1 MEPKPLTHA
10 PSAASGEALS
20 INLSLGIGAG
30 YGGLRRATFTP
41 AQLLELQQQSLI
53 LKYIVAG
60 LPVPFHLIPPIWK
73 SVARAFG
80 PVSGGIY
87 NQYPSFIG
95 FREHESL
102 YRSMMDPEPGRC
114 RRTDGKKWRCSRE
127 VIPDQKYCERH
138 MHRGCQ
144 RSRKHVEGS
153 LVTSASGGA
162 LNSSNATTKTNSI
175 STYTKCNLCSS
186 IPSNL
191 QLATPSSNTLSN
203 TPATTPPT
211 TTNCIGGIN
220 GGDNNVVTK
229 NDNIATT
236 YSSNTTTATT
246 ITTTTTGLAS
256 AAAENNSR
264 SRSNRDQIAGKIN
277 IRGSSNNVNDC
288 KVGSFV
294 DPGFGVPTRTV
305 LRAVG
310 YSNVV
315 ETKLPRCRRTDG
327 KKYWC
332 SREVVPNHKYCAW
345 HMHKSGKKLTEAS
358 QSVMVAAPPP
368 PPPSS
373 VIFSPPLAILH
384 RCRRTDGRKWRCG
397 KEVVPNRDY
406 CTQHLHR
413 GAKKLAVAASQSV
426 TVAAAP
432 PSSIFLS
439 PPPLAI
445 PKKLDTPM
453 YMDTNLSI
461 SIATSPQELSNNE
474 EASCSNSS
482 SDATTVTDENV
493 SVSCD

>member
-60 LPVPFHLIPPIWK
+60 LPVPFHLIHPIWK

-87 NQYPSFIG
+87 NQYPSFMG

-203 TPATTPPT
+203 TPATTPPI

-220 GGDNNVVTK
+220 GGVNNVVAK

-305 LRAVG
+305 LRG

-345 HMHKSGKKLTEAS
+345 HMHKSAKKLTAVS

-397 KEVVPNRDY
+397 KEVVPNREY

-432 PSSIFLS
+432 PSSSIFLS

-461 SIATSPQELSNNE
+461 SIATSPQELTNIE
-474 EASCSNSS
+474 VASCSNSS